1 MFDPAKHTAEWTPPR
16 SGERAIELHAAR
28 NEAQHQAR
36 FDADMADMAD
46 LTQDEIIA
54 EDIYFR
60 YGIDLPE
67 AIQVHNLMSFTAPPA
82 DLYVTHPELYNLWLK
97 RFTNDDPYFQQ
108 QLDLFYGEH
117 GFGEAIYGE

>member
-1 MFDPAKHTAEWTPPR
+1 MGKLKNLLIEQQEQYEAMQRDMTP
-16 SGERAIELHAAR
+16 
-28 NEAQHQAR
+28 
-36 FDADMADMAD
+36 
-46 LTQDEIIA
+46 DEIIA

-82 DLYVTHPELYNLWLK
+82 DLYVTHPELYNIWLK

-108 QLDLFYGEH
+108 QLDLFYGEQ